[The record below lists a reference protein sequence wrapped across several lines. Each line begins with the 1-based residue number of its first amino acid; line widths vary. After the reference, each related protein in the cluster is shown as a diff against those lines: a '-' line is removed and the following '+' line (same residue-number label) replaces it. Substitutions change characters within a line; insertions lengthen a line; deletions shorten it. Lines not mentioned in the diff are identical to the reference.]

1 MAKSKFYAVR
11 KGLVP
16 GVYLTWPECEANVKG
31 FPGAV
36 YKSFPTKA
44 EAEAFVNGDDAPAKQ
59 PADAAKAGTAPL
71 PRPYAFVD
79 GSYNQKTGV
88 SGWGGFLV
96 LEDGTEIELSGSTD
110 NPDMTEM
117 RNVAGEIMGC
127 MDAVQE
133 AMGHN
138 LSVLHIYY
146 DYMGI
151 ECWATGAWKA
161 NKPGTKAYAT
171 FMKNAM
177 KEFQMDIRF
186 HKVAAHTGIPGNER
200 ADRLA
205 KAAVGIS

>member
-1 MAKSKFYAVR
+1 MAKGKFYAVR

-16 GVYLTWPECEANVKG
+16 GVYLSWPECEANVKG
-31 FPGAV
+31 FPGAE
-36 YKSFPTKA
+36 YKSFRTKE
-44 EAEAFVNGDDAPAKQ
+44 EADGYM
-59 PADAAKAGTAPL
+59 AGTAPAADDGKDTRSAAAL

-79 GSYNQKTGV
+79 GSYNPKTKI

-96 LEDGTEIELSGSTD
+96 LEDGTEVELSGSTD
-110 NPDMTEM
+110 KPDMTEM

-133 AMGHN
+133 AMGKN

-161 NKPGTKAYAT
+161 NKPGTKAYAV
-171 FMKNAM
+171 FMQNAM
-177 KEFQMDIRF
+177 KEFHMDIRF

-205 KAAVGIS
+205 KAAVGI

>member
-1 MAKSKFYAVR
+1 MAKNKFYAVR

-16 GVYLTWPECEANVKG
+16 GIYRTWPECEANVKG
-31 FPGAV
+31 FPGAEF
-36 YKSFPTKA
+36 KSFGT
-44 EAEAFVNGDDAPAKQ
+44 EDDAKAFM
-59 PADAAKAGTAPL
+59 AGTAAGPAGTAADANGATTL

-79 GSYNQKTGV
+79 GSYNKKTGV

-110 NPDMTEM
+110 KPDLTEM

-133 AMGHN
+133 ALGRN
-138 LSVLHIYY
+138 LSMLHIYY

-161 NKPGTKAYAT
+161 NKPGTKAYAA
-171 FMKNAM
+171 FMRNAM
-177 KEFQMDIRF
+177 RKFSLDIRF

-200 ADRLA
+200 ADKLA
-205 KAAVGIS
+205 KASVGIS

>member
-1 MAKSKFYAVR
+1 MAKNKFYAVR

-36 YKSFPTKA
+36 YKSFPTMP
-44 EAEAFVNGDDAPAKQ
+44 EAEAFVSGDNAPAKQ
-59 PADAAKAGTAPL
+59 PDAADKAGTAPL

-79 GSYNQKTGV
+79 GSYNKNTGV

-110 NPDMTEM
+110 NPDLTEM

-127 MDAVQE
+127 MDAVQA

-138 LSVLHIYY
+138 LSVLHVYY

-151 ECWATGAWKA
+151 ECWVTGAWKA
-161 NKPGTKAYAT
+161 NKPGTKAYAV
-171 FMKNAM
+171 FMQNAIR
-177 KEFQMDIRF
+177 EFQMDIQF

>member
-1 MAKSKFYAVR
+1 MAKNKFYAVR

-16 GVYLTWPECEANVKG
+16 GIYRTWPECEANVKG
-31 FPGAV
+31 FPGAEF
-36 YKSFPTKA
+36 KSFGT
-44 EAEAFVNGDDAPAKQ
+44 EDDAKAFM
-59 PADAAKAGTAPL
+59 AGTAAEPAGTAADANGAATL

-79 GSYNQKTGV
+79 GSYNKKTGV

-110 NPDMTEM
+110 KPDLTEM

-133 AMGHN
+133 ALGRN

-161 NKPGTKAYAT
+161 NKPGTKAYAA
-171 FMKNAM
+171 FMRNAM
-177 KEFQMDIRF
+177 REFNLDIRF

-200 ADRLA
+200 ADKLA
-205 KAAVGIS
+205 KASVGIS

>member
-1 MAKSKFYAVR
+1 MAKNKFYAVR

-16 GVYLTWPECEANVKG
+16 GVYLTWPECEQNVKG

-36 YKSFPTKA
+36 YKSFPTMP
-44 EAEAFVNGDDAPAKQ
+44 EAEAFVKGDGVPATKAPSGNS
-59 PADAAKAGTAPL
+59 AAAPL

-79 GSYNQKTGV
+79 GSYNQKTKV

-96 LEDGTEIELSGSTD
+96 LADGTEIELSGSTD
-110 NPDMTEM
+110 DPDMTEM

-127 MDAVQE
+127 MDAVQK
-133 AMGHN
+133 AVDRG
-138 LSVLHIYY
+138 LSVLHVYY

-151 ECWATGAWKA
+151 ECWATGAWKT
-161 NKPGTKAYAT
+161 NKPGTKAYAA
-171 FMKNAM
+171 FMKGAM
-177 KEFQMDIRF
+177 KESGIAVEF

>member
-1 MAKSKFYAVR
+1 MASGKFYAVR

-16 GVYLTWPECEANVKG
+16 GIYRTWPECEANVKG
-31 FPGAV
+31 FPSAE
-36 YKSFPTKA
+36 YKSFRTEDEANGYMAGRTETGHPATKS
-44 EAEAFVNGDDAPAKQ
+44 GQDA
-59 PADAAKAGTAPL
+59 L

-79 GSYNQKTGV
+79 GSYNKKTKV

-96 LEDGTEIELSGSTD
+96 LEDGTELELSGSTD
-110 NPDMTEM
+110 DPELTEM

-151 ECWATGAWKA
+151 ECWATGSWSA
-161 NKPGTKAYAT
+161 NKPGTKAYAA
-171 FMKNAM
+171 FMKDAIR
-177 KEFQMDIRF
+177 KFRIDIRF
-186 HKVAAHTGIPGNER
+186 HKVTAHTGIPGNER

-205 KAAVGIS
+205 KAAVGL